1 MDHEEKVVQW
11 FNAVDWIQA
20 GSRIAAILV
29 VTFLLVF
36 IARRLI
42 SGLEKFTATHAH
54 DVEAQKRAATV
65 SNVLRKLATILIT
78 GIATLAIFNTL
89 GISILPFLAT
99 AGVAGIAIAFGAQSL
114 VKDFFRGFFL
124 LAENQIRQGDVVEV
138 AGKSGLV
145 EDLTLRY
152 VQLRDYEG
160 NVHYVP
166 NGEIGVVTSSS
177 RTFAYAVVDVTIALD
192 QDIAPVIDVMR
203 ETGAQLRAQLGVRR
217 EDPRRPGHRRHRGL
231 ERSRHHAARALQG
244 ARARAVEREARIPAA
259 AQARV
264 RQGGYPAAALHRDD
278 RGARRAGAPGA
289 GARRPA
295 AIENGVRPHFLNGAD
310 PLGGRRPCGS
320 ASLLASSGR

>member
-20 GSRIAAILV
+20 GSRIAVILI
-29 VTFLLVF
+29 VTFLLIAV
-36 IARRLI
+36 ARRLI
-42 SGLEKFTATHAH
+42 TGLEKFTASHAH
-54 DVEAQKRAATV
+54 DIEAKKRAATL
-65 SNVLRKLATILIT
+65 SGVLRKLASIFI
-78 GIATLAIFNTL
+78 GVIATLAIFNTL

-124 LAENQIRQGDVVEV
+124 LAENQIRQGDVVEI

-177 RTFAYAVVDVTIALD
+177 RTFAFAVVDVAIALE
-192 QDIAPVIDVMR
+192 QEIQPVLDLMR
-203 ETGAQLRAQLGVRR
+203 ETGAAMRTHSIWGAKILDDLDIAGIESWNDRGITLRARMKVRALEQSNVKR
-217 EDPRRPGHRRHRGL
+217 EFLMRLKQAFDKHDIQQPKSMVTL
-231 ERSRHHAARALQG
+231 VNAAARASSPEG
-244 ARARAVEREARIPAA
+244 PPA
-259 AQARV
+259 
-264 RQGGYPAAALHRDD
+264 
-278 RGARRAGAPGA
+278 
-289 GARRPA
+289 
-295 AIENGVRPHFLNGAD
+295 
-310 PLGGRRPCGS
+310 
-320 ASLLASSGR
+320 